1 MWNNNINNHT
11 WYDLRREEIIS
22 LELWWYTLVTLKML
36 LSKFLVCKAIGCK
49 QSVTPKVL
57 ILGKALCIE
66 LFQSASL
73 QNAQDNHA
81 PLGPYQKDTP
91 SHFQGCQ

>member
-1 MWNNNINNHT
+1 M
-11 WYDLRREEIIS
+11 RREEIIS

-49 QSVTPKVL
+49 QNVTPQVV
-57 ILGKALCIE
+57 ILGKAQ